1 MAKNKELTLEEKLKE
16 ALIPKEEQPYEIPE
30 SWEWV
35 KLGSISKTISKG
47 TTPRGGEA
55 SYRNTGVKFLR
66 VENIRNDYKLNL
78 SNIKFIDDYT
88 HNNFLKRSILME
100 HDVLISIAGSLGRT
114 AVVKNED
121 IPMNI
126 NQAICFIRLI
136 NSNEISSKFFCLLFN
151 NSIIKLKLLEKTKTT
166 AIPNLTLEIISNSS
180 VPLPPLE
187 EQKRIVEKLDSMFKK
202 INKAKEAIQEVKEN
216 IENRK
221 ESILNKAFRGEL
233 TAEWRKN
240 NQTED
245 AIELLKSIND
255 EKMRNW
261 KQECIEAERNGKKK
275 PSKPKI
281 EEIENIIISKE
292 EEPYEIPKNWEWV
305 KLGSIGEYKKGPFG
319 SSLTKSIFVSKGE
332 NTIKVYE
339 QKNAIQ
345 KNWKLGNY
353 YISEKYFKENMTSFE
368 VKANDII
375 VSCAG
380 TIGESYI
387 MPLEIEKGI
396 INQALMKIRL
406 FSDIDYK
413 YFLKYFDYILK
424 KMSNS
429 YSKGS
434 AIKNI
439 PPFKI
444 FKLLPFA
451 LPPLKEQE
459 EIVRILDEIL
469 EKESKIKELIKLE
482 ETIELLEKSILDKV
496 FRGKLGTQNKDD
508 EPAIE
513 LLKKI
518 L

>member
-30 SWEWV
+30 SWEWSLMDIIV
-35 KLGSISKTISKG
+35 DVRDGTHDSPAFIEKGFPLITSKNLKNGRIDFENTKNISKEDMRKINYRSRVEVGDILYAMIGTIGNPVYINNDSLD
-47 TTPRGGEA
+47 
-55 SYRNTGVKFLR
+55 SYAVKNVAIFKPYIRNTSKFLLYYLESFNFFKEI
-66 VENIRNDYKLNL
+66 ENKIKG
-78 SNIKFIDDYT
+78 STQKFIPL
-88 HNNFLKRSILME
+88 NIL
-100 HDVLISIAGSLGRT
+100 RK
-114 AVVKNED
+114 VK
-121 IPMNI
+121 
-126 NQAICFIRLI
+126 
-136 NSNEISSKFFCLLFN
+136 
-151 NSIIKLKLLEKTKTT
+151 
-166 AIPNLTLEIISNSS
+166 

-187 EQKRIVEKLDSMFKK
+187 EQKRIVEKLEFMFEK
-202 INKAKEAIQEVKEN
+202 INKAKDLIKEVKEN

-240 NQTED
+240 NQNED
-245 AIELLKSIND
+245 AIELLKSINE
-255 EKMRNW
+255 EKIKNW
-261 KQECIEAERNGKKK
+261 EQACIEAKKNGKKK

-281 EEIENIIISKE
+281 EEILNILISKK
-292 EEPYEIPKNWEWV
+292 EEPYEIPKNWEWI

-368 VKANDII
+368 VRANDII

>member
-1 MAKNKELTLEEKLKE
+1 MAKNKDLTLEEKLRE

-35 KLGSISKTISKG
+35 RLGSISKTISKG
-47 TTPRGGEA
+47 TTPKGGEA

-66 VENIRNDYKLNL
+66 VENIGNDYKLNF

-114 AVVKNED
+114 AIVKSED

-166 AIPNLTLEIISNSS
+166 AIPNLTLEIISNSP

-187 EQKRIVEKLDSMFKK
+187 EQKRIVEKLEFMFEK
-202 INKAKEAIQEVKEN
+202 INKAKELIQEVKEN

-245 AIELLKSIND
+245 AIELLKSINE
-255 EKMRNW
+255 EKIKNW
-261 KQECIEAERNGKKK
+261 EQTCIEAEKSGKKK
-275 PSKPKI
+275 SSKPKI
-281 EEIENIIISKE
+281 EEIQNMIVSKE
-292 EEPYEIPKNWEWV
+292 EEPYEIPKNWKWV
-305 KLGSIGEYKKGPFG
+305 KLGQIIELISGQDVSNTLCNSEGRGIPYILGASNLNNE
-319 SSLTKSIFVSKGE
+319 IFVAERWIEKPRVISKKD
-332 NTIKVYE
+332 NI
-339 QKNAIQ
+339 
-345 KNWKLGNY
+345 LL
-353 YISEKYFKENMTSFE
+353 S
-368 VKANDII
+368 VK
-375 VSCAG
+375 G
-380 TIGESYI
+380 TIGKIYLQKEEEINLSRQI
-387 MPLEIEKGI
+387 M
-396 INQALMKIRL
+396 ALKTGKNIFNKWL
-406 FSDIDYK
+406 K
-413 YFLKYFDYILK
+413 YFLNNIINEIKEKGNGLIPGISREIIL
-424 KMSNS
+424 
-429 YSKGS
+429 
-434 AIKNI
+434 NI
-439 PPFKI
+439 RTP
-444 FKLLPFA
+444 

-469 EKESKIKELIKLE
+469 EKESKIKELIELE
-482 ETIELLEKSILDKV
+482 EAIELLEKSILDKA
-496 FRGKLGTQNKDD
+496 FRGELGTQNKED